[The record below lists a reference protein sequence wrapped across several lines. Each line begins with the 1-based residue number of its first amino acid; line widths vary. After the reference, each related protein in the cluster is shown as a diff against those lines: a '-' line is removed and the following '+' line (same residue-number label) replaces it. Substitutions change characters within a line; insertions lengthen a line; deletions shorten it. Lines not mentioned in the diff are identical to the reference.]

1 MRGRSTATPPAPGSR
16 RISELSPDLLIA
28 GYVNGIFPMP
38 GERGELDWYAPGR
51 RAVLPLDGLH
61 VSRSLRRVLPRFDVT
76 VDEAFGDVI
85 GGCSDRGDGDWIDDT
100 ILTAY
105 TELHRLGWA
114 HSVEV
119 WTREPRTLAG
129 GLYGVAIG
137 GLFAAES
144 KFHVVRDASKVA
156 VVALVELL
164 RAGSAAGDRLLDA
177 QWLTPHLASLGFV
190 EISRSEYHA
199 RLDRALALPLP
210 PAFL

>member
-1 MRGRSTATPPAPGSR
+1 VTPPAPGSP
-16 RISELSPDLLIA
+16 RISDLSPELLLA
-28 GYVNGIFPMP
+28 AYSRGFFPMP
-38 GERGELDWYAPGR
+38 DRDGAVSWYLPDPRG
-51 RAVLPLDGLH
+51 VLPLGSLH

-76 VDEAFGDVI
+76 VDEAFEDVI
-85 GGCSDRGDGDWIDDT
+85 AGCSNRGEGDWIDGQ
-100 ILTAY
+100 IREAY
-105 TELHRLGWA
+105 TRLHRLGWA

-119 WTREPRTLAG
+119 WTRGPRRLAG

-156 VVALVELL
+156 LVALVERL
-164 RAGSAAGDRLLDA
+164 RAGGDEDDRLLDA

-190 EISRSEYHA
+190 EISCDEYLA

-210 PAFL
+210 PAFDR